1 VSSYAGH
8 QWHGTN
14 SQLCHCGISNSIAT
28 GKIMAIGGCHA
39 WQQDIE
45 LWSYVIDLKRLNR
58 SHSKKHQQLLGNR
71 HGGSGFPRK
80 YTVWNFG
87 YAAHDIF

>member
-1 VSSYAGH
+1 
-8 QWHGTN
+8 
-14 SQLCHCGISNSIAT
+14 
-28 GKIMAIGGCHA
+28 MAIGGCHA

-45 LWSYVIDLKRLNR
+45 LWSYVEKAKQK
-58 SHSKKHQQLLGNR
+58 SFKKHQQLLGNR

-80 YTVWNFG
+80 YPVWNFG